1 MSLIYSEVADDENTN
16 DSFWMPNNYGT
27 TVKRTEDGYQ
37 LCDDIIACFQ
47 DRAKIE
53 KQYALQMEEW
63 THKWKP
69 LVDGSSMY
77 GTLLHAWK
85 SFMMTTERLSALHVQ
100 IQKALMTDDTERIRN
115 WQKETYRRK
124 IFGGF
129 KESCELENGFRKA
142 QKPWAKKLKKL
153 EKAKS
158 VYHKA
163 CKKEHLASVRDKDQG
178 KINPEL
184 SLERQRK
191 LTEEHVKCKKDMEKV
206 KQRYEKALQEL
217 NKYNPKYMEEMESV
231 FDQSQQLEKKKIL
244 FLKQALLSIH
254 KHLDITNNESIMT
267 VYGDLNQ
274 AIMAV
279 NEQEDL
285 KGWRNRHG
293 PGMLMNWPQIERVS
307 PPSCSAERKK
317 PAQRPV
323 LIPAL
328 TAIQWKKRFSSL
340 KIGCVLYSGASYTA
354 KNTEWNPEQQIV
366 KKKKVKEDNVKLH
379 SVTSTETSMNR
390 PPPNVPGVRV
400 RAVYDYSGQES
411 DELSFTAGDELTK
424 IGDEDEQGWCKGV
437 TDRGQVGLYPANY
450 VEVISA

>member
-1 MSLIYSEVADDENTN
+1 
-16 DSFWMPNNYGT
+16 
-27 TVKRTEDGYQ
+27 
-37 LCDDIIACFQ
+37 
-47 DRAKIE
+47 
-53 KQYALQMEEW
+53 MEEW

-69 LVDGSSMY
+69 LVDGNKMRRSSMFSGSMY

-293 PGMLMNWPQIERVS
+293 PGMLMNWPQIE
-307 PPSCSAERKK
+307 
-317 PAQRPV
+317 
-323 LIPAL
+323 
-328 TAIQWKKRFSSL
+328 
-340 KIGCVLYSGASYTA
+340 
-354 KNTEWNPEQQIV
+354 EWNPEQQIV

>member
-142 QKPWAKKLKKL
+142 QKPWAKKLKK
-153 EKAKS
+153 
-158 VYHKA
+158 
-163 CKKEHLASVRDKDQG
+163 
-178 KINPEL
+178 
-184 SLERQRK
+184 
-191 LTEEHVKCKKDMEKV
+191 V

-254 KHLDITNNESIMT
+254 KHLDITNNERSNTEDEYILNRIMT

>member
-293 PGMLMNWPQIERVS
+293 PGMLMNWPQIE
-307 PPSCSAERKK
+307 
-317 PAQRPV
+317 
-323 LIPAL
+323 
-328 TAIQWKKRFSSL
+328 
-340 KIGCVLYSGASYTA
+340 
-354 KNTEWNPEQQIV
+354 EWNPEQQIV